1 MIDLLGNEFVI
12 KINNGYFTG
21 FEDNKVT
28 YILDNQPYAYAIAM
42 HYDTKEEA
50 KKDADVFGGQVVNV
64 RDLEL

>member
-1 MIDLLGNEFVI
+1 MLGNEFVI

-21 FEDNKVT
+21 FKGTKVT

-42 HYDTKEEA
+42 HYDAKEEA
-50 KKDADVFGGQVVNV
+50 KKDADIFGGQVVNV